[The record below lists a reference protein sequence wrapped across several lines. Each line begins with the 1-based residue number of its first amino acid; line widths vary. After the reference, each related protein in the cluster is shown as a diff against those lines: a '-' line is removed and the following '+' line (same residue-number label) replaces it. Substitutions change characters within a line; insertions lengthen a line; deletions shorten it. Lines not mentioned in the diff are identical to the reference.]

1 MVFEKQKDKEV
12 KVFSAVGFAWELGYT
27 IAVPLVLA
35 AFLGRWADGFFG
47 TKPFL
52 FLASILVAIVGTAYA
67 VIRKTT
73 AMMRSF
79 EEK

>member
-1 MVFEKQKDKEV
+1 MALSRKKNEER
-12 KVFSAVGFAWELGYT
+12 VFSAVGFAWELGYT

-52 FLASILVAIVGTAYA
+52 FLASILVAIIGTAYL
-67 VIRKTT
+67 VFRKTM